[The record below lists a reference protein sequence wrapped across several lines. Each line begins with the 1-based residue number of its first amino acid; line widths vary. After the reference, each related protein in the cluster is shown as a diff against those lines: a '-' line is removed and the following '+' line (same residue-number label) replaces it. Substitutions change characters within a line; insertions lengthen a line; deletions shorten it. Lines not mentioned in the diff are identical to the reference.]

1 MEVLLRIVKS
11 IGLALLILVCLG
23 LCLALLAWTKG
34 LFIGLVLFGVMVYV
48 IYQRLA
54 YRARTMRRKDAG
66 WLA

>member
-23 LCLALLAWTKG
+23 ICLALLAWTKG
-34 LFIGLVLFGVMVYV
+34 LFILAIVFGVLVYM

-54 YRARTMRRKDAG
+54 WRARTMRRKDAG
-66 WLA
+66 WLS